1 TLSLGGAHALTIPP
15 ASVNLKTY
23 AMPIGNQG
31 NVGSCV
37 AWAVDYG
44 MLGWYARKAGRLGF
58 PFAPMFVY
66 SQINGGQNGG
76 GWPIDA
82 FAVLKNGGSDTQAHY
97 SHNNFDWS
105 DQPNAG
111 ELAHAAHYKISNY
124 HTLFSGAN
132 QAGNVNAIK
141 NTLAAGHPVAL
152 EIPVRHGF

>member
-1 TLSLGGAHALTIPP
+1 DAADSSCTMRPARRPIHLLATALCAGLLFAGFGVPSAGASTQAPLHPLGAMPPTHHVAPHTLSLPAAHPLTIPP

-66 SQINGGQNGG
+66 SQINGGQDGG
-76 GWPIDA
+76 AWPIDA
-82 FAVLKNGGSDTQAHY
+82 FAVLKNVGSDTQAHY
-97 SHNNFDWS
+97 
-105 DQPNAG
+105 
-111 ELAHAAHYKISNY
+111 
-124 HTLFSGAN
+124 
-132 QAGNVNAIK
+132 
-141 NTLAAGHPVAL
+141 
-152 EIPVRHGF
+152 